1 MRIDIYTKVILTIIA
16 LLLAVIAL
24 TPLVQPQ
31 PAMAQGSFS
40 GVQMSGG
47 GDMFFD
53 TRTGDICAYEFD
65 RNSPRFGQVT
75 AHYKIGKLGQPLAH

>member
-40 GVQMSGG
+40 GVQF
-47 GDMFFD
+47 DMGSFFD
-53 TRTGDICAYEFD
+53 TRTGDIWAYEFD

>member
-1 MRIDIYTKVILTIIA
+1 
-16 LLLAVIAL
+16 VIAL

-53 TRTGDICAYEFD
+53 TRTGDIWQYNYRDGLPKMHFKLI
-65 RNSPRFGQVT
+65 QL
-75 AHYKIGKLGQPLAH
+75 GKPLVQK